1 MMKIEF
7 TLNRKPVKLET
18 KPNRTLVDLLREDL
32 ELMGTKVNCRIGECG
47 TCTVLLDGQ
56 NVHSCL
62 TLVPQIAGRRIE
74 TIEGLATD
82 GELHP
87 VQQAF
92 IDHHGFQC
100 GYCTPGMILSAVALL
115 RDRPQPTEAE
125 IREGLVGNLCRCTGY
140 HQIFESVRAA
150 ADQQAPGESSSS

>member
-1 MMKIEF
+1 MMEIEF
-7 TLNRKPVKLET
+7 TLNGKPVKLET
-18 KPNRTLVDLLREDL
+18 EPNRTLVDLLREDL
-32 ELMGTKVNCRIGECG
+32 EMMGTKVNCRIGECG
-47 TCTVLLDGQ
+47 TCTVLLDGK

-87 VQQAF
+87 MQQAF

-150 ADQQAPGESSSS
+150 ADQQAPGEGASS